1 MSYITRPQTYDET
14 IRNLQKKDYRGIA
27 EFILPVV
34 KDADE
39 ISLEHTKLSVPDMRE
54 MDFLAKVSMN
64 KESFILHIEF
74 ETVYKSNAEMVK
86 RMLRY
91 YTYIKW
97 HNDLPIYQVLMV
109 LKKPENVKNIKG
121 NFESTVQDL
130 EVMKYNYKVIKA
142 YEIDK
147 NQILREKSIV
157 LYPLRIFMKHDG
169 ETEKEHILECLSVV
183 EKIEDTDYYFLTV
196 ECLKKL
202 YQTSKYENFV
212 KEEIYMSSALYREPF
227 EKGIEEGEIKGETK
241 AFAKTAIKFLIKKFG
256 IIPDDLKLGI
266 QKLDSPTLEI
276 IIDSISGYE
285 NLDQVKKYIQ

>member
-1 MSYITRPQTYDET
+1 MPYKTRPQTYDET
-14 IRNLQKKDYRGIA
+14 IRTLQKKDYRGIA

-74 ETVYKSNAEMVK
+74 ETVYKSNTEMVK

-109 LKKPENVKNIKG
+109 LKKPDNVKNIKG
-121 NFESTVQDL
+121 NFESRVQDL

-147 NQILREKSIV
+147 NQILREESIV
-157 LYPLRIFMKHDG
+157 LYPLRIFMKHDNASDI
-169 ETEKEHILECLSVV
+169 EHIQECLDVV
-183 EKIEDTDYYFLTV
+183 ENLEDKDYYFLTF
-196 ECLKKL
+196 LK
-202 YQTSKYENFV
+202 
-212 KEEIYMSSALYREPF
+212 IW
-227 EKGIEEGEIKGETK
+227 I
-241 AFAKTAIKFLIKKFG
+241 
-256 IIPDDLKLGI
+256 
-266 QKLDSPTLEI
+266 
-276 IIDSISGYE
+276 
-285 NLDQVKKYIQ
+285 